1 MYTIFSLYNF
11 ETAINKALKVFHI
24 SFKINMNKAEAMSFQ
39 TSTNNVWP
47 FLRFLLVFFKL
58 IGQGHL
64 EVKVKADCVMKSN

>member
-1 MYTIFSLYNF
+1 
-11 ETAINKALKVFHI
+11 
-24 SFKINMNKAEAMSFQ
+24 MNKAEAMSFQ

-64 EVKVKADCVMKSN
+64 EVKVKADCVMKTN